1 MPKRRV
7 VVTGMGM
14 VSPVGLTVSESW
26 QALLLGQSG
35 IRAIQSFDCENF
47 PTKIAGE
54 VHGFDPLTY
63 LKKKEARKVDPFIQY
78 AIAASEQAMDNA
90 KLNLNDSQKK
100 RSGVLI
106 GSGIGGL
113 GTIADNNEALLKGGV
128 KKVSPFFVP
137 GGIVNMAA
145 GMVSMRYGFRG
156 PNLSIATACTSG
168 LHSIGLASDMIAFD
182 QADVMIC
189 GGAEAA
195 VTPLG
200 LAGFSAARALSTRN
214 ENPSLASRPWDRDRD
229 GFVLADGAGVVILE
243 SLEHALERGATIYAE
258 LDGFGMSGDAYH
270 MTSPPEDGSGA
281 QVAMENALT
290 AGRLDCEDIDYVNAH
305 GTSTLAGDL
314 AEARAIHTIFG
325 DHCSALSVGS
335 TKSMTGHLIGAAGA
349 VETIFT
355 ILAVKHHC
363 VPPTINLINPDE
375 DCPLD
380 FSHCNEAQ
388 SRTVNTAMC
397 NSFGFGGTNAS
408 LIIKAYRDQ

>member
-14 VSPVGLTVSESW
+14 VSPVGLTVQDSW

-35 IRAIQSFDCENF
+35 IRTISGFDCTKF
-47 PTKIAGE
+47 PTQIAGE

-63 LKKKEARKVDPFIQY
+63 LKKKEARKIDPFIQY
-78 AIAASEQAMDNA
+78 AIAAADQAVEDAKFSCSPEQ
-90 KLNLNDSQKK
+90 SH
-100 RSGVLI
+100 RYGVLI

-113 GTIADNNEALLKGGV
+113 GTIANNNEALLTSGV

-145 GMVSMRYGFRG
+145 GMVSMRHGLRG

-168 LHSIGLASDMIAFD
+168 LHSIGLASEMIAFD
-182 QADVMIC
+182 QADVMVC
-189 GGAEAA
+189 GGSEAA

-214 ENPSLASRPWDRDRD
+214 ENPTAASRPWDRERD
-229 GFVLADGAGVVILE
+229 GFVLADGAGVVVLE
-243 SLEHALERGATIYAE
+243 SLEHALARGATILAE

-281 QVAMENALT
+281 QLAMENALRGSQV
-290 AGRLDCEDIDYVNAH
+290 AVADIDYVNAH
-305 GTSTLAGDL
+305 GTSTIAGDL
-314 AEARAIHTIFG
+314 AEAMAIHAVFG
-325 DHCSALSVGS
+325 ENCHAVSVGS

-355 ILAVKHHC
+355 VLAVKHNS
-363 VPPTINLINPDE
+363 VPPTINLEHPDE
-375 DCPLD
+375 NCPLD
-380 FSHCNEAQ
+380 FSQCNTAQ
-388 SRTVNTAMC
+388 SKTVNAAMC

-408 LIIKAYRDQ
+408 LIVKAYCER